1 MKAIKSETKVNSNG
15 FPFIEW
21 TLDIGYKFL
30 SFPGNEISDTL
41 WTKKGK
47 PVKPESVTFKRAEQA
62 VNRFKGNVPAYK
74 I

>member
-15 FPFIEW
+15 FPFIEY

-30 SFPGNEISDTL
+30 SFPGNEIPDTL
-41 WTKKGK
+41 WTKKRK

-62 VNRFKGNVPAYK
+62 VNRFVNVSASK